1 MKIRF
6 EKPPAAPDVHN
17 DLTVRYAAAKRQF
30 PRIRWYLLVA
40 AILSVPFFFIIRIL
54 LGFLTVEAPAFVMMP
69 QAALISPVNGRVE
82 SIATPGSKVVAGETL
97 AVISLFH
104 VETVPSPSDQRSAED
119 ALELAEKVLVMRRS
133 QLDEV
138 RRLYTM
144 GAATEADLANAQ
156 SLWLAA
162 LSQVHLAEQTLEN
175 HTQLPPAKATNI
187 IIKSPFSGIVASQII
202 HPGVWVTAG
211 SSLLTV
217 TDEKR
222 IWIRAYLNP
231 QDARYAKVGTHAVLE
246 FGDKTRV
253 KAKVTSIG
261 QEAFKTPK
269 GRISPLSTPSES
281 IILTLQPLTNF
292 PSEYK
297 IYNLPLT
304 VLFSRF

>member
-40 AILSVPFFFIIRIL
+40 AILSVPVFFIIRIL
-54 LGFLTVEAPAFVMMP
+54 LGFLAVEAPAFVVMP
-69 QAALISPVNGRVE
+69 QAALTSPVNGRVE
-82 SIATPGSKVVAGETL
+82 SIATPGANVVAGETL
-97 AVISLFH
+97 AVISLYH
-104 VETVPSPSDQRSAED
+104 VETAPSPSDQQSAED
-119 ALELAEKVLVMRRS
+119 ALELAEKVLGMRRS

-138 RRLYTM
+138 RRLYAM
-144 GAATEADLANAQ
+144 GAATDADLANAK

-162 LSQVHLAEQTLEN
+162 LSQVNLAKQALEN
-175 HTQLPPAKATNI
+175 HTQPPPAHATI
-187 IIKSPFSGIVASQII
+187 MIKSPFSGIVASQIVQ
-202 HPGVWVTAG
+202 PGVWITAG

-217 TDEKR
+217 NDEKR
-222 IWIRAYLNP
+222 LWIRAYLNP
-231 QDARYAKVGTHAVLE
+231 QDARYAKVGMRAVLE
-246 FGDKTRV
+246 FGDKARF

-261 QEAFKTPK
+261 QEAFKAPK
-269 GRISPLSTPSES
+269 DRTSPLSSPSES
-281 IILTLQPLTNF
+281 IILKLKPLKPF
-292 PSEYK
+292 PSEYR